1 MKIKDSVLIISPLV
15 AGFLVYFSCRTKNL
29 VYYHWLPFKGYV
41 GLDSLHFMVNE
52 KCREILIGTV
62 GGDITVYSIPGA
74 LYAFSL
80 TYYLKL
86 SCFKNTYVLRPTRF
100 GRIIFCLALIF
111 LVSVLPELFQFYGL
125 LPGYFDVLDVLHEVN
140 PELSVKLH
148 TAFGISG
155 VAKLRAR
162 LPDASKNNNSK
173 QNSNIPQTIQN

>member
-1 MKIKDSVLIISPLV
+1 MKIKESVLIISPLV

-41 GLDSLHFMVNE
+41 GLDSLHFIGNE
-52 KCREILIGTV
+52 KCREILLGTV

-86 SCFKNTYVLRPTRF
+86 SCFKNTYVIRPTRF

-125 LPGYFDVLDVLHEVN
+125 LPGYFDVIDVLTAVFASLIALM
-140 PELSVKLH
+140 LS
-148 TAFGISG
+148 
-155 VAKLRAR
+155 
-162 LPDASKNNNSK
+162 
-173 QNSNIPQTIQN
+173 

>member
-125 LPGYFDVLDVLHEVN
+125 LPGYFDVIDVLTAVFASLIALMLSWKFRKACYKEKTSRYVDN
-140 PELSVKLH
+140 PANPGGEDWLLPLH
-148 TAFGISG
+148 S
-155 VAKLRAR
+155 
-162 LPDASKNNNSK
+162 
-173 QNSNIPQTIQN
+173 